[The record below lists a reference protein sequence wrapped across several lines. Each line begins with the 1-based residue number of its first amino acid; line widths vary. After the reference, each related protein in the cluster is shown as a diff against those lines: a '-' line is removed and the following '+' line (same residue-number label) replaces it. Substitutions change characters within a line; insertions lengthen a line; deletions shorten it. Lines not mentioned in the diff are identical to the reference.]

1 MVQMTCQVATGRSND
16 HPEVVTSYGRR
27 RKRSTVTGAE
37 QAERG
42 DVLSMTML
50 TKSLVI
56 LPRHDE
62 LSSSSSFSQTDFYS
76 RALSESAGQS
86 PPFRKS
92 SSPLKPS
99 HFEKLRD
106 RKKAAQYTGIH
117 KKSTDFST
125 STVAMHMASTE
136 KDLICFEPLNLLLI
150 CTISF
155 CVQALVFSAIF
166 FVLLR
171 SKSMFLS
178 SSPSSSSLRSQPQ
191 LVPTSSSRLYP
202 LAQQYSFMHWY
213 HTVKHWCIHIFSSR
227 VNIVT

>member
-1 MVQMTCQVATGRSND
+1 MTCQVATGRSND
-16 HPEVVTSYGRR
+16 QPEVVTSYGRR
-27 RKRSTVTGAE
+27 RRRSTMTGSE

-62 LSSSSSFSQTDFYS
+62 LSSSSSQSDFYS
-76 RALSESAGQS
+76 RALSEPAGQS
-86 PPFRKS
+86 SPLPTLQKS
-92 SSPLKPS
+92 SSPLGIRSSPVKPS

-106 RKKAAQYTGIH
+106 RKKAAQYAGVH
-117 KKSTDFST
+117 KKSTTDLST
-125 STVAMHMASTE
+125 STVAMHMASSE

-166 FVLLR
+166 CVLMR
-171 SKSMFLS
+171 SRSMFLS
-178 SSPSSSSLRSQPQ
+178 SSSSSSFSCRQPQ
-191 LVPTSSSRLYP
+191 LVPTSNSRLYP
-202 LAQQYSFMHWY
+202 LAQQYSFMH
-213 HTVKHWCIHIFSSR
+213 
-227 VNIVT
+227 